1 MVMMIVRH
9 DVSSRASVVERES
22 LDTDSAT
29 VRHDVFS
36 RASMVERESVDVDS
50 ATVRERDESRRRSFD
65 DDVVVVLASY
75 ALYPVSQF
83 TQNVTIALEEISSR
97 ESGESR

>member
-65 DDVVVVLASY
+65 DDVVGCLRTCFVRIVPS
-75 ALYPVSQF
+75 VSVY
-83 TQNVTIALEEISSR
+83 TECYDCTRRDL
-97 ESGESR
+97 